1 MGRFYGAMETKPPPG
16 SPQTALRLRQLGGD
30 RVALAR
36 PGEVVAAD
44 SMAVG
49 FLGVDDEVPE
59 HKNLLN

>member
-1 MGRFYGAMETKPPPG
+1 METKPPPG